1 MLTTGKIRKSQ
12 SPAGSPIL
20 FVPKKY
26 GSLQLCVD
34 YRALNKVT
42 IPNRYPIPVMAELQ
56 DRVQG
61 ATVFTKLDLKSG
73 YHLIRIKPGDE
84 WKTAFRCRY
93 GLFEFTVMP
102 FGLTNAP
109 ATFQDLMNHILRDLL
124 DHGVVVYLDDIL
136 IYAQTVEEHDRILRK
151 VLERLREHNLVLSLE
166 KSIWEAYELEFLG
179 FIISPLGIRM
189 ADDKANSVKDW
200 QAPRSLRDIHVF

>member
-20 FVPKKY
+20 FVPKKD
-26 GSLQLCVD
+26 GSLRLCVD

-136 IYAQTVEEHDRILRK
+136 IYAQTLEEHDRILRK
-151 VLERLREHNLVLSLE
+151 VLERLREHNVVLSLE
-166 KSIWEAYELEFLG
+166 KSI
-179 FIISPLGIRM
+179 
-189 ADDKANSVKDW
+189 
-200 QAPRSLRDIHVF
+200 